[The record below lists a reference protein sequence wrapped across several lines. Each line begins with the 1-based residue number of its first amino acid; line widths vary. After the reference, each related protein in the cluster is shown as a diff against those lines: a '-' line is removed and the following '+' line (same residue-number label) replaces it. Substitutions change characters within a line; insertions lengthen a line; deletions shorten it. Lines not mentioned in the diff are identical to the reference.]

1 MPFREKGEPMNSN
14 VVKSDVV
21 MPRHQLSMQQFG
33 DVFIEAL
40 PRHISALKIPGRVIM
55 GGQRKAAV
63 PAHVDYVSAMQLA
76 MYEVLCHDV
85 TQQAQRWAEKS
96 FNAFLEKERVDEGV
110 LKFFNGWHEMHKTTS
125 LVSAKIIMRL
135 AADAGAIPVPRQPLY
150 NNVMAHMH
158 EVAKDDFGLGHE
170 GHDGMYEYMTTAF
183 GASRWVEK
191 QYAVK
196 ACNEFSEFLYSVG
209 VAENKSPLRS
219 HEHKQSILA
228 AMMTSVASELWNG
241 REYNYIA
248 QYIGEKLQAV
258 NPTLRADLKALRVA
272 KGYVMGHSGEVEN
285 RHGLHALAAA
295 QAYCRFA
302 DIEFDI
308 GRLKEVMLDYNDRV
322 GNAFRGLHDALM
334 H

>member
-1 MPFREKGEPMNSN
+1 MNSN

-33 DVFIEAL
+33 DVFVEAL
-40 PRHISALKIPGRVIM
+40 PRHLSALKIPGRVIM
-55 GGQRKAAV
+55 GDQRKAAV
-63 PAHVDYVSAMQLA
+63 PAHVDYVTDIQLA

-96 FNAFLEKERVDEGV
+96 FNLFLEKEQVDDGV
-110 LKFFNGWHEMHKTTS
+110 LKFFNGWNETHKTTS

-135 AADAGAIPVPRQPLY
+135 AADAGAIPVRRQPLY

-196 ACNEFSEFLYSVG
+196 VCNEFSEFLYSVG
-209 VAENKSPLRS
+209 VAENKSPLSS

-248 QYIGEKLQAV
+248 QFIGEKLQAV
-258 NPTLRADLKALRVA
+258 NPVLRADLKALRVA

-308 GRLKEVMLDYNDRV
+308 GRLKEVMLDYNYRV
-322 GNAFRGLHDALM
+322 GNAFRGLHDALI